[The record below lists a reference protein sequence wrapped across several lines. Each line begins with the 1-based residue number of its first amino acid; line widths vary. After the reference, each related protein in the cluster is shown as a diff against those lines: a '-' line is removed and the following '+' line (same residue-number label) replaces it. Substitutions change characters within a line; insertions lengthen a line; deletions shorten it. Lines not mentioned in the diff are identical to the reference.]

1 MEGSWLPFITTGG
14 VTQLMEYLW
23 ARSNSISDTSK
34 HSEESGIYWCHDHR
48 NCDFDWKSKR
58 IEIVNFV
65 HPIERISSISS
76 ISSLCTQQ
84 TRRFAALQQTQTT
97 QVQRRCRYL
106 CLSCVG
112 DDDYGCSVGMR
123 ERWGCCCFSL
133 HEILSAPNNAVVQ
146 KRTDNF
152 LTLATSYRSSSLF
165 YLSICRTVRLRQ
177 NWFSPVSPKPDSPK
191 R

>member
-1 MEGSWLPFITTGG
+1 ML
-14 VTQLMEYLW
+14 
-23 ARSNSISDTSK
+23 RS
-34 HSEESGIYWCHDHR
+34 DHR
-48 NCDFDWKSKR
+48 NRDFDWKSKR
-58 IEIVNFV
+58 IEIVNFA
-65 HPIERISSISS
+65 HPIERFFHCS

-112 DDDYGCSVGMR
+112 DDDYGCSVGVG

-152 LTLATSYRSSSLF
+152 LTLATLYRSSERCCVSQLAVSSVF
-165 YLSICRTVRLRQ
+165 YLSICRTVHLRQ
-177 NWFSPVSPKPDSPK
+177 NWFSSVSPKPDSPK